1 MSIEIKAPTFPE
13 SVADGTVAT
22 WYKQPGEACKRDEH
36 IVDIETDKVVLE
48 VVAPADGVLKEV
60 LKAEG
65 DIVLSAEVLAVF
77 DSGASAS
84 AAPTEAKAEKTEA
97 VEKTE
102 APADAGAATE
112 TVDVKA
118 PVFPESVADGTVAA
132 WHKQPGEAC
141 KRDEHIVDIET
152 DKVVLEVVAPADGVI
167 ADILKAEGDTVLS
180 SEVLAKFSVGAS
192 GEAATAP
199 AEKAAAPAEEG
210 DEDAVAGPAA
220 RKALAEAGLTA
231 AQVKGTGKGGRI
243 TKEDVDAAAQK
254 KSAPAPAKAAA
265 PESKAAAAPAVTAA
279 LGEEGRVEKRVPMT
293 RLRATIAKRLVE
305 AQQSAAMLTTYN
317 EVNMGPVMEL
327 RSKYKDLFQKTHNGT
342 KLGFMSFFV
351 KAATEALKRFPAV
364 NASIDG
370 NDMVY
375 HGYQDIGVAV
385 STNRGLMVPVLRNTE
400 AMGLADI
407 ESNIMDFAV
416 RGRDGKLGMDDMQG
430 GTFTITNGGIFGSL
444 MSTPIIN
451 PPQTAIL
458 GMHKIQE
465 RPMAVNGQVVI
476 QPMMYLALS
485 YDHRMID
492 GKEAVQFLVTIKDLL
507 EDPARL
513 LLEI

>member
-48 VVAPADGVLKEV
+48 VVAPADGVLKDV

-65 DIVLSAEVLAVF
+65 DIVLSEEVLAVF
-77 DSGASAS
+77 DSGAAAS
-84 AAPTEAKAEKTEA
+84 EAPAAKAEAAPSAPAATEAK
-97 VEKTE
+97 
-102 APADAGAATE
+102 E
-112 TVDVKA
+112 TVQIKA
-118 PVFPESVADGTVAA
+118 PTFPESVADGTVAA

-167 ADILKAEGDTVLS
+167 ADIVKAEGDTVLS
-180 SEVLAKFSVGAS
+180 EEVLANFSVGAT
-192 GEAATAP
+192 GG
-199 AEKAAAPAEEG
+199 AAAPAEAPAAAPAAEEAG
-210 DEDAVAGPAA
+210 DEDGIAGPAA

-243 TKEDVDAAAQK
+243 TKEDVEAAAK
-254 KSAPAPAKAAA
+254 NKPAAAAAPAKAA
-265 PESKAAAAPAVTAA
+265 PAAPAPLSAD
-279 LGEEGRVEKRVPMT
+279 GRVEKRVPMT

-305 AQQSAAMLTTYN
+305 AQQTAAMLTTYN

-407 ESNIMDFAV
+407 ESGIMDFAV
-416 RGRDGKLGMDDMQG
+416 RGREGKLGMEDMQG

-444 MSTPIIN
+444 MSTPILN